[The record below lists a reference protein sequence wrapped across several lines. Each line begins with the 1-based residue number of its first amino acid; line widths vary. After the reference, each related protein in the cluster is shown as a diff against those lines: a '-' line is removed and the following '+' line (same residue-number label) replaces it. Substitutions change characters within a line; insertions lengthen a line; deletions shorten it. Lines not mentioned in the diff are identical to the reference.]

1 MITLKFIYLIFIGK
15 IVLADVNDGRQ
26 MYNIQCDDNKVIE
39 YAYKPEVYQ
48 YLETGVFEYD
58 EMLTLK
64 TKKNDSNN

>member
-15 IVLADVNDGRQ
+15 IVLGDVNDGRQ

-64 TKKNDSNN
+64 NKENDNNN